1 MSRAAAIA
9 FWVVIAGQVVF
20 LLAFIAVKEVQ
31 LNTGVEVTLQTAP
44 VDPRSLLQGDYAIL
58 DYEIGRNLPA
68 SARFAPGDSVYITLR
83 PGPEVWTAYAY
94 YSAEPPAGEVFI
106 QGRAISRNRAEFPAI
121 ATYFVPEGTGR
132 LIDTAADVKV
142 VVSLD
147 RRGNAIIRQV
157 LVDGRPFNP

>member
-68 SARFAPGDSVYITLR
+68 SARFAPGDSVYITLA
-83 PGPEVWTAYAY
+83 PGPEVWEAQAY
-94 YSAEPPAGEVFI
+94 YTFAPEGGQVFI
-106 QGRAISRNRAEFPAI
+106 QGRAVSRNRAEFPAI
-121 ATYFVPEGTGR
+121 ATYFVPEGTGY
-132 LIDTAADVKV
+132 IIETAADVKV
-142 VVSLD
+142 VISLD
-147 RRGNAIIRQV
+147 RRGNAIIREV
-157 LVDGRPFNP
+157 IVDGQPFNP